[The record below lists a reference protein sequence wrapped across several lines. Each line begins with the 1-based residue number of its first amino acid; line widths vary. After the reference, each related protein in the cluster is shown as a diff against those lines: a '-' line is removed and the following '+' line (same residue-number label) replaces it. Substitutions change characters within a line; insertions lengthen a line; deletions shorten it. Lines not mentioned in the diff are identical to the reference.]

1 MRSRNDC
8 LLQVDFIVQM
18 EDSKKLR
25 RCGKLTR
32 FVCSE
37 DKNKNCILAKLDKM
51 RGLDYKTQEKLVEEL
66 MENALDSE
74 GGQKVYSCPCIM
86 YCTLYYR
93 YILSTC
99 DKKYIYSCRCTCT
112 KGQVTII
119 PISLPLVVVFQCF
132 FNCSCNNN
140 SCAAHVNQQY
150 KPYIIHVYRACV
162 VDLLGLRIIMCGI

>member
-1 MRSRNDC
+1 
-8 LLQVDFIVQM
+8 M

-37 DKNKNCILAKLDKM
+37 DKNKNFILAKLDKM

-74 GGQKVYSCPCIM
+74 GGQKVYSCPCIV

-93 YILSTC
+93 YILSTSMY
-99 DKKYIYSCRCTCT
+99 DKKYSCYMYKRPSKLSSPLACLLSLFFSASSTAAAI
-112 KGQVTII
+112 II
-119 PISLPLVVVFQCF
+119 PVQP
-132 FNCSCNNN
+132 
-140 SCAAHVNQQY
+140 
-150 KPYIIHVYRACV
+150 
-162 VDLLGLRIIMCGI
+162 M